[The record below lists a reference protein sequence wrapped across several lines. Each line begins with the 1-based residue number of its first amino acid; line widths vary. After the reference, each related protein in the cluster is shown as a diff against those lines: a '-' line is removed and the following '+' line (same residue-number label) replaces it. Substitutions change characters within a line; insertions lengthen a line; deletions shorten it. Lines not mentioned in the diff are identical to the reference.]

1 MTQNEPHF
9 GRNTDTFWAA
19 DWGPRPYSRYFEVVL
34 ACHKLSVPGSTICKP
49 QVSLQRVSEC
59 WNQLFSQ
66 IDPKLCGRPTALVRG
81 AFVKDFFPPV
91 LGHSPEALGEAL
103 QKPWSCLLAQAA
115 AMSDAGSGSLLD
127 ALLTDVTGL
136 HTPSA
141 LGLRRLLCV
150 RPRLFNGIF
159 NGSFFFVPRRPLCTS
174 LACPCDQ
181 SLNQG

>member
-19 DWGPRPYSRYFEVVL
+19 DWGPRPYARYFEVVL

-103 QKPWSCLLAQAA
+103 QKPWSCLLASSCSDVRRRLRQPPRCPPHRRHRSPHAQRSRITA
-115 AMSDAGSGSLLD
+115 PAMRTTTHLQRHLHRSLL
-127 ALLTDVTGL
+127 LCS
-136 HTPSA
+136 SA
-141 LGLRRLLCV
+141 AVV
-150 RPRLFNGIF
+150 RIDGMP
-159 NGSFFFVPRRPLCTS
+159 V
-174 LACPCDQ
+174 
-181 SLNQG
+181 